1 MMMAPAQRFS
11 HSKPAPV
18 KRARKATATAQRIVH
33 HASAPQNTAATRSA
47 ASGRLVPTA
56 ARLRPA
62 KAAPKAITVSGL
74 NTVMKK
80 AELA

>member
-1 MMMAPAQRFS
+1 MPV
-11 HSKPAPV
+11 PV
-18 KRARKATATAQRIVH
+18 KRALSATEAVQMIVH
-33 HASAPQNTAATRSA
+33 QASAPQNTAATSND
-47 ASGRLVPTA
+47 ASGRLLPTP

-80 AELA
+80 LDVA